1 MQETR
6 QTWYLPSVD
15 QVLKSRSITPIV
27 DDWGLKS
34 TTLAVRTLQAQQR
47 KITNIEQWARNADTY
62 AESVAC
68 WLRTNRT
75 MSFKKVFNLSGILL
89 HTNLGRAVVSDEVA
103 MAAIDVATR
112 PSSIEFDVET
122 GKRGDREKSIR
133 QRLELITDCE
143 SALVVNNNAAAVLLI
158 LNTLALDKPVL
169 VSRGELVEIGGS
181 FRLPDIITRSGCQLL
196 EVGTTNRT
204 RLHDYKDNL
213 QKAAMILKVYP
224 SNYRITG
231 FTESVSV
238 RELSTLCQDH
248 LIPCA
253 VDLGSGALIDT
264 TRLGLP
270 RESKPSEILH
280 HGADLVCFSG
290 DKLLGGPQAG
300 IILGKNKYIEA
311 LNSNPLKRALRV
323 DKLSLAMLDA
333 TLKLYENEENAIANI
348 QTLKQLSTSIG
359 QLRERAES
367 VASVLKQLIPEYE
380 VEISSSNAQIGS
392 GTLTDAKLKTVVLCI
407 RHARSEHVRKLT
419 KRMRQLRI
427 PVIGR
432 VQKDALVLDMLC
444 AEPVEELIENLG
456 GLA

>member
-1 MQETR
+1 MQEKR
-6 QTWYLPSVD
+6 QAQYLPSVD
-15 QVLKSRSITPIV
+15 QVLKSKSIAPIV
-27 DDWGLKS
+27 HDWGLKS
-34 TTLAVRTLQAQQR
+34 TTLAIRMLQAQQR
-47 KITNIEQWARNADTY
+47 KLINIEQWACNADTY
-62 AESVAC
+62 AESAAC

-75 MSFKKVFNLSGILL
+75 KSFERVFNLTGVLL
-89 HTNLGRAVVSDEVA
+89 HTNLGRAVVSDEAA
-103 MAAIDVATR
+103 MAAIDVATH
-112 PSSIEFDVET
+112 PSSIEFDVES

-133 QRLELITDCE
+133 QRLELITGCE
-143 SALVVNNNAAAVLLI
+143 SALVVNNNAAAVFLI
-158 LNTLALDKPVL
+158 LNTLALGKPVL

-181 FRLPDIITRSGCQLL
+181 FRLPDIMTRSGCQLL

-204 RLHDYKDNL
+204 RLNDYKDNL

-238 RELSTLCQDH
+238 RELSTLCRDH

-253 VDLGSGALIDT
+253 VDVGSGALIDT

-270 RESKPSEILH
+270 REPKPSDILR

-300 IILGKNKYIEA
+300 IILGRNKYIEA
-311 LNSNPLKRALRV
+311 LNSNPLKRVLRV

-333 TLKLYENEENAIANI
+333 TLKLYENDENAIANVR
-348 QTLKQLSTSIG
+348 TLKQLSTSIE

-367 VASVLKQLIPEYE
+367 VALVLKQLIPEYE
-380 VEISSSNAQIGS
+380 VEMVSSNAQIGS
-392 GTLTDAKLKTVVLCI
+392 GTLTDVKLKTVVLCI
-407 RHARSEHVRKLT
+407 RHARSELVRKLA

-432 VQKDALVLDMLC
+432 IQQDALVLDMLC
-444 AEPVEELIENLG
+444 AEPVEELIKNLG
-456 GLA
+456 ELD